1 VKTLKFCSTAV
12 LSGLVIGVL
21 GGWHFG
27 GVITNYRLIWEEMFA
42 SAGYGQLAL
51 VQYDQA
57 DPEHARQALLS
68 FTEFAKSMTRLPS
81 AQRDKVL
88 IVDAGRAYLK
98 LAAIEEFAGNSALSH
113 QYVLNAQESFRS
125 IGRDISEEELNQ
137 EVTKITALA
146 QPLSPPL

>member
-1 VKTLKFCSTAV
+1 VKTLKFCSMAV

-27 GVITNYRLIWEEMFA
+27 GVITKGRLLWEEMFA

-68 FTEFAKSMTRLPS
+68 FTDFSKSLSKLPS
-81 AQRDKVL
+81 ARED
-88 IVDAGRAYLK
+88 DALMIDTGRAYLK
-98 LAAIEEFAGNSALSH
+98 LAAMEEVAGNAALSRL
-113 QYVLNAQESFRS
+113 YVINAQESFRG
-125 IGRDISEEELNQ
+125 IGRDIPEEKLNK
-137 EVTKITALA
+137 EVTRLAALP
-146 QPLSPPL
+146 QPISPPL

>member
-1 VKTLKFCSTAV
+1 MKALALCGIAV
-12 LSGLVIGVL
+12 SSGLLIGIV

-27 GVITNYRLIWEEMFA
+27 KTITNGRLIWEEMFA

-51 VQYDQA
+51 WQYDQA

-68 FTEFAKSMTRLPS
+68 FTEFAKSMTKLPS
-81 AQRDKVL
+81 AQGDKAL
-88 IVDAGRAYLK
+88 MVDAGRAYLK
-98 LAAIEEFAGNSALSH
+98 LAALEEVAGNGARSH

-125 IGRDISEEELNQ
+125 IGRDIPEEKLNQ
-137 EVTKITALA
+137 EVTRITALA

>member
-1 VKTLKFCSTAV
+1 MKTLKFCSTAV

-27 GVITNYRLIWEEMFA
+27 GIITKGRLIWEEMFA

-68 FTEFAKSMTRLPS
+68 FTDFSKSMTNLPS
-81 AQRDKVL
+81 AQRDKAL
-88 IVDAGRAYLK
+88 PIDTGRAYLK
-98 LAAIEEFAGNSALSH
+98 LAAIAEVAGNAALSH
-113 QYVLNAQESFRS
+113 QYLLSAQESFRHA
-125 IGRDISEEELNQ
+125 GNDIPEDKLNK
-137 EVTKITALA
+137 EVTRLAAL
-146 QPLSPPL
+146 PEPISPPL

>member
-1 VKTLKFCSTAV
+1 MKTLKFCSTAV

-27 GVITNYRLIWEEMFA
+27 VVITKGRLIWEEMFA

-68 FTEFAKSMTRLPS
+68 FTDFSKSMTNLPS
-81 AQRDKVL
+81 AQGDKAL
-88 IVDAGRAYLK
+88 MVDVGRAYLK
-98 LAAIEEFAGNSALSH
+98 LAAIEELAGNGDLSR
-113 QYVLNAQESFRS
+113 QYVLSAQQSFRS
-125 IGRDISEEELNQ
+125 VGKNIAEEKLNQ
-137 EVTKITALA
+137 EVTRITALP